1 MSNTLKQPTFEM
13 AKDTISQFTNEF
25 LKEMEKIQ
33 IVASDENNTTIA
45 LAEKH
50 LKKVTT
56 EFQKLIKIIK

>member
-1 MSNTLKQPTFEM
+1 MSNNQRQPTFEM
-13 AKDTISQFTNEF
+13 AKSRIKDFANEF
-25 LKEMEKIQ
+25 LQEMEKIQ

-50 LKKVTT
+50 FKKVKT

>member
-1 MSNTLKQPTFEM
+1 M
-13 AKDTISQFTNEF
+13 AKSRIKDFANEF
-25 LKEMEKIQ
+25 LQEMEKIQ

-50 LKKVTT
+50 FKKVKT